1 MSSGRHAAR
10 LLEILLNDSRK
21 REEEALKTTPFVGKV
36 AKGYKYT
43 ILSVSIVGIGLGLFL
58 MSIDTESPYVGMLFG
73 IIGVLALLMLP
84 CVFSYQCYVDQNT
97 IKLKYYILFFKI
109 SKEVPWNAV
118 KYKRVKRDSSGHA
131 LSMVLYNSDK
141 KKLASFDNMIV
152 GFGKIVRMA
161 KRISTLNR

>member
-21 REEEALKTTPFVGKV
+21 KEEEALKTTPFVGKM

-43 ILSVSIVGIGLGLFL
+43 ILIISIVGIGLGLFL
-58 MSIDTESPYVGMLFG
+58 MSIDTESLYVGMLFG
-73 IIGVLALLMLP
+73 IIGALALLQLP
-84 CVFSYQCYVDQNT
+84 SLFTYQCYVDQNT
-97 IKLKYYILFFKI
+97 MKLKYYILFFKI
-109 SKEVPWNAV
+109 SKEIPWYSV
-118 KYKRVKRDSSGHA
+118 KYKHVKRDSAGHA

-141 KKLASFDNMIV
+141 KKLVSFDNRMV

-161 KRISTLNR
+161 KRISALNR